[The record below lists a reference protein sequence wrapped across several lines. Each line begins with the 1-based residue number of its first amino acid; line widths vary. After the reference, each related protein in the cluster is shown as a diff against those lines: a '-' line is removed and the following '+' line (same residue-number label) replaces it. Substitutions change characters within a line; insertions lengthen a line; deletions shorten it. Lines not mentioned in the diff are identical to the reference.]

1 MIPANVAGNGLEP
14 VSDSL
19 ILGSVDR
26 SFDPD
31 VIREMSDALELA
43 CDTLRLRR
51 VDDPATRLVAE
62 KIIELALRGVRGAG
76 ALHAAAINEFKSA
89 EKGLIASGISIM
101 YLVAA
106 LRPLLKK

>member
-31 VIREMSDALELA
+31 VIRALELA

-51 VDDPATRLVAE
+51 VDDPATWLVAE

-89 EKGLIASGISIM
+89 EK
-101 YLVAA
+101 
-106 LRPLLKK
+106 